1 MEVMAAMVDTEVM
14 ADMEVMAVTE
24 DTEDTVDTGMEDTM
38 EAAMVTAME
47 GEAMVEATVIT
58 AEAMVM
64 AAGGMVD
71 IMEDTEMKSVRI
83 C

>member
-1 MEVMAAMVDTEVM
+1 
-14 ADMEVMAVTE
+14 
-24 DTEDTVDTGMEDTM
+24 MEDTM

-58 AEAMVM
+58 AVAMVM
-64 AAGGMVD
+64 AVGGMVD

>member
-1 MEVMAAMVDTEVM
+1 
-14 ADMEVMAVTE
+14 
-24 DTEDTVDTGMEDTM
+24 M
-38 EAAMVTAME
+38 EAAMVTAMA
-47 GEAMVEATVIT
+47 GEAMVEATDIT
-58 AEAMVM
+58 EEAMVM